1 MKQPILLMV
10 PIYTSYTYFPWNI
23 EFLRSSH
30 KHRAGIEGLKLFIL
44 DLEKILYVKQMS
56 PFAQTW
62 RWEKLLL
69 KNLPSSRGSEDFETP
84 PTCKVWIINI

>member
-10 PIYTSYTYFPWNI
+10 PIYTSYSYFPWNI
-23 EFLRSSH
+23 EFLRSPH
-30 KHRAGIEGLKLFIL
+30 KLRAGIEGLKLFIL

-62 RWEKLLL
+62 WWENLLL
-69 KNLPSSRGSEDFETP
+69 QLMADN
-84 PTCKVWIINI
+84 IIWYITVHFWSH